1 MMATNREIQVQ
12 PSHAGCL
19 TRSQWLD
26 NKSRMMGDH
35 HVRIYE
41 NLRLKCLGLLN
52 KPNLNKQKTI
62 KNEENYFRN
71 NVAVFGNN

>member
-1 MMATNREIQVQ
+1 MMEANREVQVQ
-12 PSHAGCL
+12 PLHAGCL

-41 NLRLKCLGLLN
+41 NLGLRYPGLLN
-52 KPNLNKQKTI
+52 N
-62 KNEENYFRN
+62 
-71 NVAVFGNN
+71 